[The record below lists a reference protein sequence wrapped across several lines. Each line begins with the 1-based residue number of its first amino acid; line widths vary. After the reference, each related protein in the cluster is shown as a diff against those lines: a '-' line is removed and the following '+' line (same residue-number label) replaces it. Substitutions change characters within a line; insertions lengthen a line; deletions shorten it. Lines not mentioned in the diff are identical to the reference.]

1 MRKNLDGGLLHA
13 MHAFLKVIDSG
24 SFTAA
29 AEQMDLTTA
38 QVSSYQR
45 ARNTLRYKINT
56 TLNAPAGTDRYWCDL
71 CRALSASYFNGG

>member
-38 QVSSYQR
+38 QVSRLISELETR
-45 ARNTLRYKINT
+45 L
-56 TLNAPAGTDRYWCDL
+56 
-71 CRALSASYFNGG
+71 

>member
-38 QVSSYQR
+38 QVSRLISELETRLGTKLIQR
-45 ARNTLRYKINT
+45 STRQQA
-56 TLNAPAGTDRYWCDL
+56 DRYWCDL
-71 CRALSASYFNGG
+71 CRALSSSHFNGG